1 MTGGA
6 AHTVSR
12 RRLPARAGLSLV
24 EIMIALAICAMLLTA
39 VGVAF
44 VASSKVIEHND
55 QFVRAAQAARIS
67 VNFVMNDV
75 RKAQVPDS
83 GTSGLVADERL
94 DVTVGIAGKLVKRT
108 YAKVGT
114 DLMMTVDDPIA
125 PQTVR
130 LAGNINSLKFT
141 TDGTSV
147 SMILTVKVDTNQVT
161 LSGSAMPRR
170 LMTF

>member
-1 MTGGA
+1 MSPRT
-6 AHTVSR
+6 
-12 RRLPARAGLSLV
+12 RLSTTSKLRPRGLSLV
-24 EIMIALAICAMLLTA
+24 EIMISLAICAMLLTA
-39 VGVAF
+39 VGTAF

-55 QFVRAAQAARIS
+55 RFARAAQAARIS
-67 VNFVMNDV
+67 VNFIMNDV

-83 GTSGLVADERL
+83 GTSGLVEDERL
-94 DVTVGIAGKLVKRT
+94 EVTVGDGGTLVKRT

-114 DLMMTVDDPIA
+114 DLMMTVDHPTT

-130 LAGNINSLKFT
+130 LAGNIDALKFT
-141 TDGTSV
+141 TDGTAV
-147 SMILTVKVDTNQVT
+147 SMIVTVKVDTNQVT